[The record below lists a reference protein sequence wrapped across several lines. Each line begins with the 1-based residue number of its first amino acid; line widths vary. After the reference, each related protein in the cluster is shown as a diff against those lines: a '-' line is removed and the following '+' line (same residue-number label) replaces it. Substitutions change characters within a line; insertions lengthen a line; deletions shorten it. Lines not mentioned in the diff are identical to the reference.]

1 MKGKALLIGLR
12 PAGGDEAPTE
22 AWLWLSDW
30 NDAVAHGG
38 NRGNRRIAD
47 FQGCGFER

>member
-1 MKGKALLIGLR
+1 MKGTGFVDGLR
-12 PAGGDEAPTE
+12 SAGGDDAPTE

-38 NRGNRRIAD
+38 NR
-47 FQGCGFER
+47 